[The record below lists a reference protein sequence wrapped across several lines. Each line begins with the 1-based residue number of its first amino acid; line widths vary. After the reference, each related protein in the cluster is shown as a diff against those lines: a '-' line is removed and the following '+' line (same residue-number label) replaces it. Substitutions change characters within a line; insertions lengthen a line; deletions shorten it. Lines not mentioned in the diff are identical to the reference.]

1 MSIPKKP
8 FFSKLNIFAP
18 KSNIEAKPEM
28 DLNYVATL
36 IRNEINLQES
46 TNNTQLNNG
55 QKILIAQRIFTEER
69 QKFQEDTLESSN
81 FFKQTW
87 LKTEKWILDPAQNK
101 TRTILSM
108 AMTTGATLATA
119 DVLGAATTLFGAGFK
134 ISTKIIA
141 AVGLNTVMASNE
153 AQEFA
158 KKLKDW
164 YDGLT
169 PKQKKW
175 LKIALAT
182 GGAAVAIMVLG
193 PLTTMLSATNFLG
206 RFTINEYFKDKIEE
220 SESEKEQVFSNELL
234 GSSGQTFDINTV
246 LNKLPELAKRVEEK
260 EKQLKGLE
268 WKKRIVG
275 GAFSMGTGLLT
286 TTIQATGVDN
296 LPKKAVIQ
304 GIKNIHLF
312 ENTEAEEIPVHEFK
326 TSTPDPT
333 ILEGQDGTQ
342 ISNETPAT
350 SAVSTTNSENFEIPK
365 EALVDGKN
373 NIGITYAFKSQLEA
387 DPKLAE
393 ALGYDQAPDK
403 VKFLAELGK
412 KLGYI
417 GEDGDVRVKAEGGA
431 AYVLKIDQEGK
442 AIVQE
447 YQNGIA
453 SEIHKEG
460 DLFEP
465 NTKQG
470 IEKDYEYY
478 REKVIKAFEG
488 GGSSNSVHSNAP
500 TESSLAD
507 INGVPVER
515 DAFLQENIEPEAVV
529 NAAQKIN
536 PMYEE
541 EQIRDK
547 ELLKNNE
554 VRFASTPKL
563 IVPSEADQ
571 MFKPTYEEIVQAN
584 ATGSF
589 QSLEGQNVNSY
600 AINPTYGG
608 HGSYE
613 TVEHTELSEAEI
625 SNKVELKLDN
635 DLDKIFPKGDYWSV
649 IKGTKAEIIY
659 GLMKDKPETWSP
671 EYSRLIKYFIEL
683 HNITGLEPLEKSAF
697 TVGSHDETIEEYVNR
712 ALKEAAKQNKLD
724 QIKIIK

>member
-1 MSIPKKP
+1 MI
-8 FFSKLNIFAP
+8 
-18 KSNIEAKPEM
+18 
-28 DLNYVATL
+28 
-36 IRNEINLQES
+36 
-46 TNNTQLNNG
+46 
-55 QKILIAQRIFTEER
+55 
-69 QKFQEDTLESSN
+69 
-81 FFKQTW
+81 
-87 LKTEKWILDPAQNK
+87 
-101 TRTILSM
+101 
-108 AMTTGATLATA
+108 
-119 DVLGAATTLFGAGFK
+119 
-134 ISTKIIA
+134 
-141 AVGLNTVMASNE
+141 
-153 AQEFA
+153 
-158 KKLKDW
+158 
-164 YDGLT
+164 
-169 PKQKKW
+169 
-175 LKIALAT
+175 
-182 GGAAVAIMVLG
+182 LG

-312 ENTEAEEIPVHEFK
+312 ENTEAEEIPAGEFE
-326 TSTPDPT
+326 TSTPGQT
-333 ILEGQDGTQ
+333 SLERQDGIQ
-342 ISNETPAT
+342 ISNEDISRSATPLRKLGFDPEQVTNGTENNGNLPEVTQTPET
-350 SAVSTTNSENFEIPK
+350 STVPTTKNENFEIPK

-515 DAFLQENIEPEAVV
+515 DAFLQENIEPETVASP
-529 NAAQKIN
+529 APKIN

-554 VRFASTPKL
+554 VRFASTPKF

-589 QSLEGQNVNSY
+589 KSLEGQNVNSY

-613 TVEHTELSEAEI
+613 AVEHTELSTTDI
-625 SNKVELKLDN
+625 DKKVELKLDN
-635 DLDKIFPKGDYWSV
+635 DLDKIFPKGDYWNV
-649 IKGTKAEIIY
+649 IKGIKAEIIY

-671 EYSRLIKYFIEL
+671 EYSSLIKYFIEL